1 MYLDRCLRDH
11 PLLQAICRTNRPYG
25 QENIHG
31 LIVDYLGIF
40 DDVFQAIQFDEED
53 ITKVVSNIAELK
65 GKLPEAIQKCLEYSP
80 GVDRSVSGY
89 EGLTAAQQRQPM
101 TQNNGNGGGIKR
113 MLNDSYREAKER
125 LGIVTALPASST
137 SRKKIVGRIGAS
149 VSLDNIASRQL
160 SASSYFD
167 LTIDH
172 NLPALNHQFCLS
184 TCTCNSS

>member
-1 MYLDRCLRDH
+1 
-11 PLLQAICRTNRPYG
+11 
-25 QENIHG
+25 
-31 LIVDYLGIF
+31 
-40 DDVFQAIQFDEED
+40 
-53 ITKVVSNIAELK
+53 
-65 GKLPEAIQKCLEYSP
+65 
-80 GVDRSVSGY
+80 
-89 EGLTAAQQRQPM
+89 M

-137 SRKKIVGRIGAS
+137 SRRKIVGRIGAS
-149 VSLDNIASRQL
+149 VSLDDIASRQL

-167 LTIDH
+167 LTIDQ